1 MSHLYPL
8 ALDARAALT
17 VPEPAARSKADAV
30 RLYTLAGHSI
40 KRLETEWLTLS
51 VEESASLEAQADAGV
66 SAGFVQ
72 RYENAQG
79 DTVLAVTYWKLVS
92 NMAPEP
98 DPPVEPEAKA
108 EPEPDHTDDLY
119 FRVGRTKKRRR
130 RKKPDPNQLDLF
142 GEPDE
147 TPT

>member
-8 ALDARAALT
+8 AENARAALVT
-17 VPEPAARSKADAV
+17 PEPAARSQADAM
-30 RLYTLAGHSI
+30 RLCPPGGYAVA
-40 KRLETEWLTLS
+40 RLETEWLTLS
-51 VEESASLEAQADAGV
+51 ADERADLAVPADTGV

-79 DTVLAVTYWKLVS
+79 ATVLAVTYWKLVS
-92 NMAPEP
+92 EKVPAREDPAAPELIA
-98 DPPVEPEAKA
+98 D
-108 EPEPDHTDDLY
+108 PEPDHTDDLY

-130 RKKPDPNQLDLF
+130 KKPNPNQLDLF
-142 GEPDE
+142 GTPDE

>member
-8 ALDARAALT
+8 APDARAALAA
-17 VPEPAARSKADAV
+17 PDLAARSKADAV
-30 RLYTLAGHSI
+30 RLCPSGEHHI
-40 KRLETEWLTLS
+40 KRLETEWLTL
-51 VEESASLEAQADAGV
+51 APDAFADLEAQADAGV

-79 DTVLAVTYWKLVS
+79 AVVLAVTYWKLIS
-92 NMAPEP
+92 DTAPEP
-98 DPPVEPEAKA
+98 EAPPAPKP

-119 FRVGRTKKRRR
+119 FRAGRTKKRRR

-142 GEPDE
+142 GLSEE
-147 TPT
+147 EH